1 MRLFYTFG
9 ILAYRWAIGLA
20 SLFNE
25 KARLWISGRW
35 NWEERLTEGTKEG
48 QNWIWFHCSSLGE
61 FEQGRPLIE
70 AIKAQHPEQKILL
83 TFFSPSGYEIRKGY
97 AFADCVCYLPLDTP
111 SNARRFLDIVQPS
124 LVVFVKYD
132 LWLNFIEE
140 THRSSIHMVLVSVLM
155 REQSKFF
162 KSILRFSYRRAL
174 RSFSWIFTQD
184 QRSAALLEKFTG
196 SKRISVAGDTRFDRV
211 AELPSK
217 FQEVEGIAEY
227 IRHRRCIVVGST
239 WPQDESIVLPVMQG
253 MRRANLCWIIAP
265 HEIHPDHID
274 RQIAAHP
281 EFMAKYSVMDQA
293 IDSTDV
299 LWIDNV
305 GMLSRLYH
313 YADLTYIGGGFGV
326 GIHNTQEPAVYG
338 NPVVFGPKYERFQEA
353 VDLVKMGGAVA
364 VNDADELRLAL
375 ERWLDDPKLLAETRA
390 QNINYMKSK
399 TGATTAILSKLRML
413 NYFGGQQ
420 PNA

>member
-1 MRLFYTFG
+1 MRIFYNIG
-9 ILAYRWAIGLA
+9 IWAYRWAIGLA
-20 SLFNE
+20 SVFNE
-25 KARLWISGRW
+25 KAKLWIAGRW
-35 NWEERLTEGTKEG
+35 DWQERLADGVKDGE
-48 QNWIWFHCSSLGE
+48 NWVWFHCSSLGE

-70 AIKAQHPEQKILL
+70 AIKASHPEQKILL

-97 AFADCVCYLPLDTP
+97 PLADHICYLPLDTRR
-111 SNARRFLDIVQPS
+111 NAITFLDIVQPS

-184 QRSAALLEKFTG
+184 KSSAILLEKFTG
-196 SKRISVAGDTRFDRV
+196 SDRISVAGDTRFDRV

-217 FQEVEGIAEY
+217 FQEVPGIAEFV
-227 IRHRRCIVVGST
+227 RHRRCIVVGST
-239 WPQDESIVLPVMQG
+239 WPPDENIVLSVIKS
-253 MRRANLCWIIAP
+253 MRRADLCWIIAP
-265 HEIHPDHID
+265 HEIHPQHID
-274 RQIAAHP
+274 RLIASSP
-281 EFMAKYSVMDQA
+281 DYMAKYSQLDQA

-313 YADLTYIGGGFGV
+313 YSDVVYIGGGFGV
-326 GIHNTQEPAVYG
+326 GIHNTQEPAIYG
-338 NPVVFGPKYERFQEA
+338 NPVIFGPNHTRFEEA
-353 VDLVKMGGAVA
+353 VDMVKLGTATM
-364 VNDADELRLAL
+364 VNDPDELRLAL
-375 ERWLDDPKLLAETRA
+375 EQWLTDPELLADARSK
-390 QNINYMKSK
+390 NIAYMKSK
-399 TGATTAILSKLRML
+399 TGATEAILAKLSLMDYY
-413 NYFGGQQ
+413 NG
-420 PNA
+420 PAKS